1 MPTKKQQPKTDFD
14 IPEYQ
19 LESLARV
26 LLPIMQETLDIDKE
40 NKELK
45 AYKVRAAKALALLAK
60 LERENPSAYNALFES
75 KQKPPVPSPKN
86 WWSK

>member
-26 LLPIMQETLDIDKE
+26 LLPIMQEYLSSEQGQKDYAEWQQSQLNKQSK
-40 NKELK
+40 NKES
-45 AYKVRAAKALALLAK
+45 R
-60 LERENPSAYNALFES
+60 
-75 KQKPPVPSPKN
+75 
-86 WWSK
+86 